1 MTRAEQVE
9 QRAADWLMRTEE
21 PDWGPDDQRLLEDW
35 LAESITHKLA
45 FWRLRHGWREADRIV
60 ALGAMASRGR
70 ARFLVPVWQW
80 AIAASLLLT
89 TGVGLLVSLSRSS
102 DDKVTVAGLVTPVGG
117 HRIVK
122 LADGSLIELNTA
134 TFVRAAVT
142 LHHREVWLDRGEAYF
157 QVAHLHG
164 EPFVVHAGQRSVTV
178 LGTKFS
184 VRNEIDKT
192 IVSVVEGKVGV
203 GKAAGSVV
211 VPNAILTAGDV
222 AIAQGNSTLLTT
234 LSADRMQAQ
243 LAWRSHKLE
252 FDETPLADAA
262 REFNRYN
269 RVQIIIH
276 DQDTGS
282 IKISGTFQASNVE
295 AFVRLLRTAYGLKVE
310 TSQGSMIIAG

>member
-21 PDWGPDDQRLLEDW
+21 PGWGPDDQRLLEDW
-35 LAESITHKLA
+35 LAESIAHKAA

-60 ALGAMASRGR
+60 ALGPASAGVRHR
-70 ARFLVPVWQW
+70 APIWQW

-89 TGVGLLVSLSRSS
+89 TGVGWLSWSRSS
-102 DDKVTVAGLVTPVGG
+102 DDKVAVAGFVTPVGG

-122 LADGSLIELNTA
+122 LADHSVIELNTA
-134 TFVRAAVT
+134 TAVRVAIT
-142 LHHREVWLDRGEAYF
+142 SHHREVWLERGEAYF
-157 QVAHLHG
+157 QVAHLRG

-184 VRNEIDKT
+184 VRNDIDKT
-192 IVSVVEGKVGV
+192 TVSVVDGRVGV
-203 GKAAGSVV
+203 GKATGSVV

-222 AIAQGNSTLLTT
+222 AVAQGRSTLLTT
-234 LSADRMQAQ
+234 LSPDRMRAQ
-243 LAWRSHKLE
+243 LAWRSGKLE

-276 DQDTGS
+276 DEETGS
-282 IKISGTFQASNVE
+282 IKISGTFQTSNVE
-295 AFVRLLRTAYGLKVE
+295 AFVRLLRAAYGLKVE

>member
-9 QRAADWLMRTEE
+9 QRAAEWLMRTEE
-21 PDWGPDDQRLLEDW
+21 PDWGSGDQRLLEDW
-35 LAESITHKLA
+35 LAESITHKAA
-45 FWRLRHGWREADRIV
+45 FWRLRYGWREADRIV
-60 ALGAMASRGR
+60 ALGPASIEERRYR
-70 ARFLVPVWQW
+70 APIWQW

-89 TGVGLLVSLSRSS
+89 AGVGLLTWSRSS
-102 DDKVTVAGLVTPVGG
+102 DDKVAVAGFVTPVGG

-122 LADGSLIELNTA
+122 FADGSVIELNTA

-178 LGTKFS
+178 LGTRFS
-184 VRNEIDKT
+184 VRNDIDKT

-203 GKAAGSVV
+203 GRAAGSVV

-222 AIAQGNSTLLTT
+222 AVAQGNSTLLTT

-276 DQDTGS
+276 DEDTGN